1 MSKVSH
7 YKAEISRQLLEN
19 YFPWRKTEPTSEQVG
34 KKSDWFLFL
43 AFLFSLQMVGC
54 VKHGPLNVCCTTA
67 GVSVYKSRG
76 EKKENMVVLGSQVCV
91 CVRVRAL
98 V

>member
-1 MSKVSH
+1 MSEVAH
-7 YKAEISRQLLEN
+7 YKAEISRRLLEN
-19 YFPWRKTEPTSEQVG
+19 CFPWRKTEPTNEQVG
-34 KKSDWFLFL
+34 KNSDWFLFL

-54 VKHGPLNVCCTTA
+54 VKYGPLNVCCTTA
-67 GVSVYKSRG
+67 GVSVYKSG
-76 EKKENMVVLGSQVCV
+76 GGTWWCLDPKCV